1 MNLQTR
7 QSNVP
12 HSKHL
17 LKFDC
22 FAFTCPYHLAWIIIM
37 YSFIE
42 KKERE
47 RETGREGRRNK
58 GREDVQVRKDQLTK
72 RRP

>member
-7 QSNVP
+7 QSNVL
-12 HSKHL
+12 HCKHL

-22 FAFTCPYHLAWIIIM
+22 FAFTCPWIIIM

-42 KKERE
+42 KKERKRERDGE
-47 RETGREGRRNK
+47 REGGTK
-58 GREDVQVRKDQLTK
+58 GRKVYK
-72 RRP
+72 